1 MDVVARR
8 KVMGLSV
15 PPELYDEYNQ
25 LAREENRTKSELFR
39 EMIRV
44 YKYQKKEQEFV
55 QLQKE
60 ISAELQKKGILSEE
74 DVDKIVFEDR

>member
-1 MDVVARR
+1 MARR

-15 PPELYDEYNQ
+15 PPELYNEYSE

-44 YKYQKKEQEFV
+44 YKYQKKEQEFIE
-55 QLQKE
+55 LQKE

-74 DVDKIVFEDR
+74 DVDKIVFENR

>member
-1 MDVVARR
+1 MAKR

-15 PPELYDEYNQ
+15 PPELYEEYTE

-39 EMIRV
+39 EMIRL
-44 YKYQKKEQEFV
+44 YKYQKKEQEFL

-60 ISAELQKKGILSEE
+60 ISEELQKKGILSEE
-74 DVDKIVFEDR
+74 QIDNIVFEDR

>member
-1 MDVVARR
+1 MVRR

-15 PPELYDEYNQ
+15 PPELYDEYNE

-44 YKYQKKEQEFV
+44 YKYQKKEQEFI